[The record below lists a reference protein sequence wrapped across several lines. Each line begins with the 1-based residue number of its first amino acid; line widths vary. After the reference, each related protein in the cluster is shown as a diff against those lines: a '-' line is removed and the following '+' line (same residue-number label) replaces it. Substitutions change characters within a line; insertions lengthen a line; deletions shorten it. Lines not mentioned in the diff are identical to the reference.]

1 MKKSLLIGLLS
12 SALCGAG
19 FAHATLVDVQF
30 VGPGTSIPYYG
41 VYAGY
46 YQAKINDILDF
57 VMCDDVTRIIYS
69 GNTWKAQELTYADM
83 QNGKNGKFADLKKYS
98 QASWLFDQTD
108 EAAPFLRAQMQ
119 AAIWTI
125 MSPTA
130 GVTLDPLAQSYF
142 AEATNGTH
150 NAQNWS
156 NVMTVLAP
164 APSNS
169 GQEFLRHASVPEPG
183 SVLLFGSGLALL
195 AGFTGFVR
203 KTKTI
208 RIS

>member
-1 MKKSLLIGLLS
+1 MKKLLLTGLFS

-19 FAHATLVDVQF
+19 FAHANLVDVQF
-30 VGPGTSIPYYG
+30 VGPGTSVPYHG

-57 VMCDDVTRIIYS
+57 VMCDDVTRIIYP
-69 GNTWKAQELTYADM
+69 GNTWKAQELTYGDM
-83 QNGKNGKFADLKKYS
+83 QSGSNGKFANLVKYS
-98 QASWLFDQTD
+98 QASWLFEQTD
-108 EAAPFLRAQMQ
+108 EATPFLRSQMQ

-125 MSPTA
+125 MSPSA

-156 NVMTVLAP
+156 SIMTVLAP
-164 APSNS
+164 APSQS
-169 GQEFLRHASVPEPG
+169 GQEFLRHASIPEPG
-183 SVLLFGSGLALL
+183 SLVLFGSGLALL
-195 AGFTGFVR
+195 AGFTGFSR
-203 KTKTI
+203 KAKV

>member
-1 MKKSLLIGLLS
+1 MKKLLLIGVLS
-12 SALCGAG
+12 SALCSS
-19 FAHATLVDVQF
+19 FAHANLVDVQF
-30 VGPGTSIPYYG
+30 VGPGTSILYHG

-46 YQAKINDILDF
+46 YQAKINNVLDF
-57 VMCDDVTRIIYS
+57 VICDDVTRIIYS
-69 GNTWKAQELTYADM
+69 GNTWKAQELTYGDM
-83 QNGKNGKFADLKKYS
+83 QNGANGKFANLEKYS
-98 QASWLFDQTD
+98 QASWLFDQLD
-108 EAAPFLRAQMQ
+108 EATPSLRAQMQ

-130 GVTLDPLAQSYF
+130 GVTLDPLAHNYF
-142 AEATNGTH
+142 IEATNGTH
-150 NAQNWS
+150 NTQDWS
-156 NVMTVLAP
+156 NIMTVLAP
-164 APSNS
+164 APSKS

-195 AGFTGFVR
+195 AGFTGFTR